1 MPLWYKYV
9 KIRNAAES
17 ALEEN
22 DMSGQET
29 GQRGSWGSKIAF
41 IFAAS
46 GSAIG
51 LGNIWRFPLMVGLNG
66 GAIFVFCYILAILFI
81 GFPVML
87 AEFTMGRHTT
97 KNPVGAYNTIK
108 PRSFWQLFGYMGAL
122 GGACILS
129 YYSVIAGWALG
140 YFYRTA
146 AGTFRGEIT
155 LAQSGTFFQNFA
167 SNPLEMVLCLFVIIG
182 ITTFVISKGVRAGI
196 ERWAKVLMPV
206 LLGLIILLAIRAITL
221 PGASTGLSYYLKPDF
236 SKLNTT
242 VIFFAL
248 GQAFFSLGLG
258 VGTMI
263 TYASYLS
270 KKDNLV
276 TSAGWVSFSDTLVAL
291 FAGIIIFPTL
301 FATPGVSPENFS
313 IDTGLMFQVFPII
326 ISKIP
331 GGYFFGVLFFFLL
344 LLAAL
349 TSTVSMLEIPVAY
362 FVDER
367 NWTRR
372 KATFLVGGFCFVLGI
387 PSALSVGGVDILTRF
402 GFLGKMDLIFGNI
415 VLAVGALAVCLFV
428 SYVWKVK
435 NALQEIAS
443 GNDRFKLRFLWVFS
457 VKYLAPLFILII
469 LIFIRRLTG

>member
-1 MPLWYKYV
+1 V
-9 KIRNAAES
+9 GID
-17 ALEEN
+17 LEEN
-22 DMSGQET
+22 NMNGQQSGP
-29 GQRGSWGSKIAF
+29 RGSWGSKIAF

-87 AEFTMGRHTT
+87 AEFTLGRHTA
-97 KNPVGAYNTIK
+97 KNPVGAYNAIK
-108 PRSFWQLFGYMGAL
+108 PRSFWQFFGYMGAL

-129 YYSVIAGWALG
+129 YYGVIAGWALG
-140 YFYRTA
+140 YFYKTV
-146 AGTFRGEIT
+146 AGTFRGDIT
-155 LAQSGTFFQNFA
+155 LAQSDALFKNFA
-167 SNPLEMVLCLFVIIG
+167 GNPLEMIICLFVIVA
-182 ITTFVISKGVRAGI
+182 ITTYVISRGVRAGI
-196 ERWAKVLMPV
+196 ERWAKMLMPV
-206 LLGLIILLAIRAITL
+206 LLVLIVLLALRAVTL
-221 PGASTGLSYYLKPDF
+221 PGASTGLSFYLKPDF

-276 TSAGWVSFSDTLVAL
+276 TSAGWVSFSDTLIAF

-313 IDTGLMFQVFPII
+313 VDTGLMFQVFPII

-331 GGYFFGVLFFFLL
+331 GGYFFGMLFFFLL

-367 NWTRR
+367 NWSRK
-372 KATFLVGGFCFVLGI
+372 KATLLVGSFCFLIGI
-387 PSALSVGGVDILTRF
+387 PSALSVGGVKTLTRW
-402 GFLGKMDLIFGNI
+402 GFLGKMDLVFGNI
-415 VLAVGALAVCLFV
+415 VLAVGALAVCIFV

-435 NALQEIAS
+435 NALQEIAM
-443 GNDRFKLRFLWVFS
+443 GNDRFRLKSLWVFS
-457 VKYLAPLFILII
+457 VKYLAPVFIIII
-469 LIFIRRLTG
+469 LIFIQKLTG

>member
-1 MPLWYKYV
+1 M
-9 KIRNAAES
+9 N
-17 ALEEN
+17 
-22 DMSGQET
+22 GQQS

-87 AEFTMGRHTT
+87 AEFTLGRHTA
-97 KNPVGAYNTIK
+97 KNPVGAYNAIK
-108 PRSFWQLFGYMGAL
+108 PRTFWQVFGYMGAL

-129 YYSVIAGWALG
+129 YYGVIAGWALG
-140 YFYRTA
+140 YLYKTV
-146 AGTFRGEIT
+146 AGTFRGDIT
-155 LAQSGTFFQNFA
+155 LAQSAALFKNFA
-167 SNPLEMVLCLFVIIG
+167 GNPLEMIIYLFVIVA
-182 ITTFVISKGVRAGI
+182 ITTYVISRGVRAGI
-196 ERWAKVLMPV
+196 ERWAKMLMPV
-206 LLGLIILLAIRAITL
+206 LFILIILLALRAVTL

-236 SKLNTT
+236 SKLNIT

-276 TSAGWVSFSDTLVAL
+276 TSAGWVSFSDTLIAFL
-291 FAGIIIFPTL
+291 AGIIIFPTL
-301 FATPGVSPENFS
+301 FATSGVSPENFS
-313 IDTGLMFQVFPII
+313 VDTGLMFQVFPII

-331 GGYFFGVLFFFLL
+331 GGYFFGMLFFFLL

-367 NWTRR
+367 NWTRK
-372 KATFLVGGFCFVLGI
+372 KATLLVGGFCFLLGV
-387 PSALSVGGVDILTRF
+387 PSALSVGGVKTLTHW

-428 SYVWKVK
+428 SYVWKIK
-435 NALQEIAS
+435 NALEEIAS
-443 GNDRFKLRFLWVFS
+443 GNDRFRLKTLWIFS
-457 VKYLAPLFILII
+457 LKYLAPVFIIII
-469 LIFIRRLTG
+469 LIFIQKLTG

>member
-1 MPLWYKYV
+1 M
-9 KIRNAAES
+9 N
-17 ALEEN
+17 
-22 DMSGQET
+22 GQEP

-87 AEFTMGRHTT
+87 AEFTLGRHTA
-97 KNPVGAYNTIK
+97 KNPVGAYNAIK
-108 PRSFWQLFGYMGAL
+108 PRSFWQMFGYMGAL

-129 YYSVIAGWALG
+129 YYGVIAGWALG
-140 YFYRTA
+140 YFYRTV
-146 AGTFRGEIT
+146 AGVFRGDIT
-155 LAQSGTFFQNFA
+155 LDQSNTLFQNF
-167 SNPLEMVLCLFVIIG
+167 SGNPLEMIFCLFVIIS
-182 ITTFVISKGVRAGI
+182 ITTYVVSKGVRAGI
-196 ERWAKVLMPV
+196 ERWAKTLMPV
-206 LLGLIILLAIRAITL
+206 LLGLIILLAIRAVTL
-221 PGASTGLSYYLKPDF
+221 PGASTGLFFYLKPDF

-276 TSAGWVSFSDTLVAL
+276 TSAGWVSFSDTLIAL
-291 FAGIIIFPTL
+291 FAGFIIFPTL
-301 FATPGVSPENFS
+301 FATPGVSPESFTVES
-313 IDTGLMFQVFPII
+313 GLMFQVFPIV

-331 GGYFFGVLFFFLL
+331 GGYFFGSLFFFLL

-349 TSTVSMLEIPVAY
+349 TSTVSMIEIPVAY

-367 NWTRR
+367 NWSRK
-372 KATFLVGGFCFVLGI
+372 KATYIVGGFCFFLGI
-387 PSALSVGGVDILTRF
+387 PSALSVGGVDTLTRW
-402 GFLGKMDLIFGNI
+402 GFLSKMDLVFGNI

-435 NALQEIAS
+435 NALKEIAS
-443 GNDRFKLRFLWVFS
+443 GNESFKLKTLWVFS
-457 VKYLAPLFILII
+457 VKYLAPVFIVII
-469 LIFIRRLTG
+469 LIFIRKLTG

>member
-1 MPLWYKYV
+1 M
-9 KIRNAAES
+9 N
-17 ALEEN
+17 
-22 DMSGQET
+22 GQEI

-87 AEFTMGRHTT
+87 AEFTLGRHTA

-108 PRSFWQLFGYMGAL
+108 PRSFWQMFGYMGAL

-129 YYSVIAGWALG
+129 YYGVIAGWALG
-140 YFYRTA
+140 YLYKTV
-146 AGTFRGEIT
+146 AGAFRGDIT
-155 LAQSGTFFQNFA
+155 LAQSDVLFRRFV
-167 SNPLEMVLCLFVIIG
+167 SNPIETILCLFLIIA
-182 ITTFVISKGVRAGI
+182 ITTYVISRGVRAGI
-196 ERWAKVLMPV
+196 ERWAKMLMPV
-206 LLGLIILLAIRAITL
+206 LLGLILFLAIRAVTL
-221 PGASTGLSYYLKPDF
+221 PGASTGLSFYLKPDF
-236 SKLNTT
+236 SKLSST

-276 TSAGWVSFSDTLVAL
+276 TSAGWVSFSDTLVAF

-313 IDTGLMFQVFPII
+313 VDTGLMFQVFPII

-331 GGYFFGVLFFFLL
+331 GGYFFGILFFFLL

-367 NWTRR
+367 NWSRK
-372 KATFLVGGFCFVLGI
+372 KATFLVGSFCFFLGI
-387 PSALSVGGVDILTRF
+387 PSALSAGGVESLTRW
-402 GFLGKMDLIFGNI
+402 GFLSKMDLIFGNI

-435 NALQEIAS
+435 NALKEIAS
-443 GNDRFKLRFLWVFS
+443 GNDRFRLKPLWVFS
-457 VKYLAPLFILII
+457 VKYLAPIFIVII
-469 LIFIRRLTG
+469 LIFIRKLTG

>member
-1 MPLWYKYV
+1 MPLWYKYL

-155 LAQSGTFFQNFA
+155 LAQSGAFFQNFA

-206 LLGLIILLAIRAITL
+206 LLSLIILLAIRAITL

-428 SYVWKVK
+428 SYIWKVK

>member
-1 MPLWYKYV
+1 MV
-9 KIRNAAES
+9 QIREKRQDEAELV
-17 ALEEN
+17 LEEK

-29 GQRGSWGSKIAF
+29 DQRGSWGSKIAF

-66 GAIFVFCYILAILFI
+66 GAIFVFCYLMAILII

-87 AEFTMGRHTT
+87 AEFTLGRHTA
-97 KNPVGAYNTIK
+97 KNPVGAYNAIK

-146 AGTFRGEIT
+146 AGTFKGDIT
-155 LAQSGTFFQNFA
+155 LAQSGALFQNFA
-167 SNPLEMVLCLFVIIG
+167 ASPFEVILCLFVIIA
-182 ITTFVISKGVRAGI
+182 ITTYVISRGVRAGI
-196 ERWAKVLMPV
+196 ERWAKMLMPI
-206 LLGLIILLAIRAITL
+206 LLSLIILLAIRAVSL
-221 PGASTGLSYYLKPDF
+221 PGASTGLSFYLKPDF

-276 TSAGWVSFSDTLVAL
+276 TSAGWVSFSDTLIAF

-331 GGYFFGVLFFFLL
+331 GGYFFGILFFFLL
-344 LLAAL
+344 LVAAL

-367 NWTRR
+367 NWSRR
-372 KATFLVGGFCFVLGI
+372 KATFLVGGFCFFLGI
-387 PSALSVGGVDILTRF
+387 PSALSVGGVAILTRW
-402 GFLGKMDLIFGNI
+402 GFLSKMDLVFGNI

-435 NALQEIAS
+435 NALKEIAFGS
-443 GNDRFKLRFLWVFS
+443 DRFILKSLWVFS
-457 VKYLAPLFILII
+457 VKYLAPAFIIII
-469 LIFIRRLTG
+469 LIFIRKLTG

>member
-1 MPLWYKYV
+1 MIQ
-9 KIRNAAES
+9 IREKRREAAELV
-17 ALEEN
+17 LEEK
-22 DMSGQET
+22 DMSGLDQS
-29 GQRGSWGSKIAF
+29 QRGSWGSKIAF
-41 IFAAS
+41 VFAAS

-66 GAIFVFCYILAILFI
+66 GAIFVFCYILAIIFI

-87 AEFTMGRHTT
+87 AEFTLGRHTA
-97 KNPVGAYNTIK
+97 KNPVGAYNAIK

-129 YYSVIAGWALG
+129 YYGVIAGWALG
-140 YFYRTA
+140 YFYKTVTGA
-146 AGTFRGEIT
+146 FRGDIT
-155 LAQSGTFFQNFA
+155 LAQSDALFQNFA
-167 SNPLEMVLCLFVIIG
+167 ANPLEMIFYLFVIIA
-182 ITTFVISKGVRAGI
+182 ITTYVVSKGVRAGI
-196 ERWAKVLMPV
+196 ERWTKMLMPV
-206 LLGLIILLAIRAITL
+206 LLGLIILLAIRAVTL
-221 PGASTGLSYYLKPDF
+221 PGASTGLSFYLKPDF

-276 TSAGWVSFSDTLVAL
+276 TSAGWVSFSDTLIAF

-313 IDTGLMFQVFPII
+313 IDTGLMFQVFPLI

-367 NWTRR
+367 NWSRQ
-372 KATFLVGGFCFVLGI
+372 KATFLVGGFCFFLGI
-387 PSALSVGGVDILTRF
+387 PSALSVGGVETLTRW
-402 GFLGKMDLIFGNI
+402 GFLSKMDLVFGNI
-415 VLAVGALAVCLFV
+415 VLAMGALAICLFI

-435 NALQEIAS
+435 NALKEIAF
-443 GNDRFKLRFLWVFS
+443 GNDRFRLKPLWVFS
-457 VKYLAPLFILII
+457 VKYLAPVVIIII
-469 LIFIRRLTG
+469 LIFIRKLTG